1 MSQDGPP
8 IREVSLALR
17 DLVLG
22 WERYREAVADDLGI
36 GSSEVVAL
44 GLLYHGGPHTP
55 SDIGQRLNLTSG
67 SVTALLDRL
76 ESAAFVTRSPN
87 PEDRRSLLA
96 TLTPAGRHAMQWF
109 WDQIDD
115 MIAGALGSVPELPV
129 ADLVRFADGASTTL
143 IERARTSRE
152 QRR

>member
-1 MSQDGPP
+1 MSQDGPTAH
-8 IREVSLALR
+8 EVSLAIR

-22 WERYREAVADDLGI
+22 WERYREAVADELGI
-36 GSSEVVAL
+36 GPSEVVAL

-76 ESAAFVTRSPN
+76 EGAAFVTRTPN
-87 PEDRRSLLA
+87 PDDRRSLLA

-109 WDQIDD
+109 WDQLDG
-115 MIAGALGSVPELPV
+115 MIAEALGSVPDLPAAELV
-129 ADLVRFADGASTTL
+129 AFADHAGTAL
-143 IERARTSRE
+143 LGRAREARE

>member
-1 MSQDGPP
+1 VSQDGPP
-8 IREVSLALR
+8 IRAASLAIR

-36 GSSEVVAL
+36 GPSEVVAL
-44 GLLYHGGPHTP
+44 GLLYQGGPHTP

-76 ESAAFVTRSPN
+76 EGAAFVARTPN
-87 PEDRRSLLA
+87 PDDRRSLLA

-109 WDQIDD
+109 WDQLDE
-115 MIAGALGSVPELPV
+115 MIAGALGGVPELP
-129 ADLVRFADGASTTL
+129 ADDLVAFADRAGRAL
-143 IERARTSRE
+143 LERAREARE
-152 QRR
+152 QRQ